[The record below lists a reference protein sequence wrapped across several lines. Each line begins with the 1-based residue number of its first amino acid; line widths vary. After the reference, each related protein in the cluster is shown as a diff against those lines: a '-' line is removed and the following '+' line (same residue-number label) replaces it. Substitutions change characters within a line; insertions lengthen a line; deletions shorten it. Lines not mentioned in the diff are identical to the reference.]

1 MLSPDAAMVVGLA
14 STAIPFADSPEGE
27 AERWLRVLRLHGE
40 AGRAL
45 TVLGVGEAPLA
56 GAELAAPQSTDASD
70 LDGVDVITSVEDHAL
85 HRASD
90 RGTSTVGTADVLLAV
105 MDVYGE
111 HFDYVLEAHGATRDD
126 VIESL
131 ATGNPKA

>member
-14 STAIPFADSPEGE
+14 STAMPFADSPEGE

-56 GAELAAPQSTDASD
+56 DAELAAPQSTDASD

-85 HRASD
+85 HLAFD
-90 RGTSTVGTADVLLAV
+90 RGASTVGTADVLLAV

-111 HFDYVLEAHGATRDD
+111 HFDCVLEAHGATRDD
-126 VIESL
+126 LIESL